1 MNGVQ
6 AEISTGAIRGRWVTL
21 EPVTTSDGAELT
33 DLERRRQLLPGLGG
47 PYHTPNLASRY
58 LPAMAVRD
66 NQNGRMIGLLET
78 GELIGYPGVAVMLVY
93 VDPELAR
100 PGVAME
106 ATGIYS
112 PMIFDSGAAI
122 LHIEVLS
129 FNSASNRIFQKRQ
142 REPQARLRQHIYV
155 AGRFWDLLIYSFDR
169 ADWDALMAK
178 LKRALPGGQRQI
190 AALGGKPPST

>member
-21 EPVTTSDGAELT
+21 EPVTASHSVELA
-33 DLERRRQLLPGLGG
+33 DLEQRRQLLPGLGG

-58 LPAMAVRD
+58 LPAMAVRE
-66 NQNGRMIGLLET
+66 NQDGRMIGLLET
-78 GELIGYPGVAVMLVY
+78 GELIGYPGVA
-93 VDPELAR
+93 ELAR

-112 PMIFDSGAAI
+112 PMIFDNGAAI

-129 FNSASNRIFQKRQ
+129 FNTASYRIFQKRH
-142 REPQARLRQHIYV
+142 REPQARLRQHVYV
-155 AGRFWDLLIYSFDR
+155 AGRFWDLLIFSFER
-169 ADWDALMAK
+169 ADWDELMAK

-190 AALGGKPPST
+190 AALGGKRPAT

>member
-21 EPVTTSDGAELT
+21 EPVTASHSVELA
-33 DLERRRQLLPGLGG
+33 DLEQRRQLLPGLGG

-58 LPAMAVRD
+58 LPAMAVRE
-66 NQNGRMIGLLET
+66 NQDGRMIGLLET
-78 GELIGYPGVAVMLVY
+78 GELIGYPGVAGMLVY
-93 VDPELAR
+93 VEPELAR
-100 PGVAME
+100 PGGAME

-112 PMIFDSGAAI
+112 PMILDYGAAI

-129 FNSASNRIFQKRQ
+129 FNTASYRIFQKRH
-142 REPQARLRQHIYV
+142 REPQARLRQHVYV
-155 AGRFWDLLIYSFDR
+155 AGRFWDLLIFSFER
-169 ADWDALMAK
+169 ADWDELMAK

-190 AALGGKPPST
+190 AALGRKRPAT